1 MNKNIILTLLG
12 VILLSN
18 VHCSDSLNNK
28 QSNEFGTL
36 FNNTENISNMQ
47 NQVNNSINENQKINN
62 NILNTGLENNK
73 KVFLGNKKNK
83 SEPKKILDKAKNKD
97 ELDEILGTEQNITF
111 KYSDFI
117 KANKKFRKICKNK
130 LQDPNI
136 DDESEGFFWDWSTF
150 DIFPLLDDPEVIC
163 DEEFIN
169 NIPNIKFMA
178 TQMKNL
184 EHKLSTIRDNII
196 KRNNSSDIELLTKI
210 ENIETDMFIH
220 RKFNKQMYIDLMELG
235 IINSNNSQKRI
246 KVLNT
251 NDINIIKIDDIIS
264 NNQNNMKEL
273 LDCIFNNNNNENIK
287 INKTIKNIFRNPSN
301 GLLKNK
307 TLNILN
313 NINNIISNGN
323 NYQQDTMQKLK
334 VSFEQ
339 EKKRLLDGAE
349 FSDNEIPDAYA
360 MDKYLTSGLY
370 KNNVQPNIKK
380 ALDNNQ
386 RKISQLQQY
395 SNNNTVK
402 NLISFLENDK
412 KNILKYENDTHDQIS
427 LIIDKMAMKKVIADM
442 RQEKDSNKISK
453 FCKLM
458 FYSENYNI
466 LTINNADDLR
476 LLKNTLENE
485 YIKKFITDTKIESEF
500 QEIIINEKLP
510 IYMQNDNSNLLS
522 SNFEQIRSKQN
533 KLEDFVKSI
542 CNDIKIKFLD
552 KIEIML
558 QNKNNIYSD
567 ELIGILKEYKTLIEN
582 KLNSKRSQYTTDG
595 IMENIFNNNNKEL
608 NDDEL
613 DDYENLY
620 MVK

>member
-1 MNKNIILTLLG
+1 
-12 VILLSN
+12 
-18 VHCSDSLNNK
+18 
-28 QSNEFGTL
+28 
-36 FNNTENISNMQ
+36 
-47 NQVNNSINENQKINN
+47 
-62 NILNTGLENNK
+62 
-73 KVFLGNKKNK
+73 
-83 SEPKKILDKAKNKD
+83 
-97 ELDEILGTEQNITF
+97 
-111 KYSDFI
+111 
-117 KANKKFRKICKNK
+117 
-130 LQDPNI
+130 
-136 DDESEGFFWDWSTF
+136 
-150 DIFPLLDDPEVIC
+150 
-163 DEEFIN
+163 
-169 NIPNIKFMA
+169 
-178 TQMKNL
+178 
-184 EHKLSTIRDNII
+184 
-196 KRNNSSDIELLTKI
+196 
-210 ENIETDMFIH
+210 
-220 RKFNKQMYIDLMELG
+220 
-235 IINSNNSQKRI
+235 
-246 KVLNT
+246 
-251 NDINIIKIDDIIS
+251 
-264 NNQNNMKEL
+264 
-273 LDCIFNNNNNENIK
+273 
-287 INKTIKNIFRNPSN
+287 
-301 GLLKNK
+301 
-307 TLNILN
+307 
-313 NINNIISNGN
+313 
-323 NYQQDTMQKLK
+323 
-334 VSFEQ
+334 
-339 EKKRLLDGAE
+339 
-349 FSDNEIPDAYA
+349 

-412 KNILKYENDTHDQIS
+412 KNILKYENDIRDQIP
-427 LIIDKMAMKKVIADM
+427 LIIDKMAMKKIIADM
-442 RQEKDSNKISK
+442 RQEKDYNKISE
-453 FCKLM
+453 FCELM

-485 YIKKFITDTKIESEF
+485 YIKEFITNTKIESEF
-500 QEIIINEKLP
+500 QEKIINGNLP

-558 QNKNNIYSD
+558 QNQNNIYSD

-608 NDDEL
+608 NNDEL